1 MRGSPPT
8 LLGTAIT
15 SAVIVLAFIVASVV
29 MVRRAR
35 SSGTVPRDE
44 IERRTLNLLKN
55 PSLRERVFF
64 ILCVLA
70 AGAAPWLTYLPDR

>member
-35 SSGTVPRDE
+35 SSSTVPRDE
-44 IERRTLNLLKN
+44 IERSTLRLLKN

-64 ILCVLA
+64 VAGVLA
-70 AGAAPWLTYLPDR
+70 AGAAPWLTYLLDR